1 MELSNKIKQII
12 ESIPPNTDIWT
23 FPIEDEGNQPI
34 PNIIIQDYF
43 TGRYEDNDLLQAI
56 SIMLE
61 NTTIQKSNYDI
72 TLFISH
78 FFNQKISKHL
88 QKQIKQLFEQYT
100 RQIMNDY
107 ESPVSFTKEVSINIT
122 EQKSGDC
129 FAHVFSRVFL
139 KYFKTY
145 YPDLFNPGNR
155 RSSNKYEQNNE
166 CDDFYLNPELFY
178 CHGRECRHNELN
190 VKDTCQTDYEYHSLI
205 TYMFIYG
212 LIVKQFGC
220 RHGAIDDQV
229 IRYVLTQLYNP
240 ELFVRFEEYCVLG
253 EFMCRDVYP
262 IIESNMNNPY
272 EMIHLRRLY
281 TQERKEGFFELI
293 QYTIDQDLYVHL
305 TLPKSIVVWREQKK
319 RAPLPEITNMN
330 TKNHAM
336 VIIDYDYS
344 NPQNRRLIIKNS
356 WGKGYTKTGFKTG
369 VINIFEDDLDQTT
382 MQNGVLIYSVLQN
395 KDLNNNIQNNI
406 DADKPLTKYFTL
418 VGIEYMTPFIMEAIN
433 NGRMTVFSSLLDFL
447 GSEMMETQI
456 QYSSSILM
464 YLAEGE
470 GFFIEDVELNFNVLP
485 DLLDLV
491 FSKMID
497 YNIKIRKSQLDSCK
511 QEMIRN
517 INRFS
522 HEAYGF
528 NYSNVDIPQ
537 LKQRIEELF
546 HTYES
551 QLDSGEESPP
561 MEDITGYGIKKPS
574 IKYTKKLKHKKYK
587 KKKNTKKNTNTKK
600 KMV

>member
-12 ESIPPNTDIWT
+12 ELIPPNTDIWT
-23 FPIEDEGNQPI
+23 FPIEHEGNKPI

-43 TGRYEDNDLLQAI
+43 IGRYEDNDLLQAI

-61 NTTIQKSNYDI
+61 NTTIKKSNYDI

-78 FFNQKISKHL
+78 FFDYKIPKHL
-88 QKQIKQLFEQYT
+88 QKQIKQLFQQYT
-100 RQIMNDY
+100 QQIMNDY
-107 ESPVSFTKEVSINIT
+107 ESPVSFTREVSINVT

-129 FAHVFSRVFL
+129 FAHAFARIFL

-145 YPDLFNPGNR
+145 YPDLFNTGNR
-155 RSSNKYEQNNE
+155 RSSNKYEQNND
-166 CDDFYLNPELFY
+166 CDNFYLNPDLFY

-190 VKDTCQTDYEYHSLI
+190 VKDICQSEYEYNSLI

-220 RHGAIDDQV
+220 RYGAIDDQV
-229 IRYVLTQLYNP
+229 IRYLLTQLYNP
-240 ELFVRFEEYCVLG
+240 DLFPQFEQYCVLG

-262 IIESNMNNPY
+262 IIETNINNPY
-272 EMIHLRRLY
+272 DMIYTRRLY
-281 TQERKEGFFELI
+281 TQDRKEGFFELI
-293 QYTIDQDLYVHL
+293 QYTIDQDLYVHI
-305 TLPKSIVVWREQKK
+305 TLPNSIVVWREQKK
-319 RAPLPEITNMN
+319 KASLPEITNMN

-356 WGKGYTKTGFKTG
+356 WGKGYTKTGYKTG
-369 VINIFEDDLDQTT
+369 IINIFEDDLDQTT
-382 MQNGVLIYSVLQN
+382 IQNGVLIYSLLQN
-395 KDLNNNIQNNI
+395 KDLNQNIQNYV
-406 DADKPLTKYFTL
+406 DADKPLTKYL
-418 VGIEYMTPFIMEAIN
+418 NLLGIEEMTPSIMEAIN
-433 NGRMTVFSSLLDFL
+433 NGRMTAVSSLLDFL
-447 GSEMMETQI
+447 GPEMIETQI
-456 QYSSSILM
+456 QYSSNILM

-470 GFFIEDVELNFNVLP
+470 GFFIEDIELNFNILP

-491 FSKMID
+491 FSKMVG
-497 YNIKIRKSQLDSCK
+497 YNIQIRQTQLSRCK

-517 INRFS
+517 IDRFS
-522 HEAYGF
+522 HEVYGY

-537 LKQRIEELF
+537 LKQRIEDLF

-551 QLDSGEESPP
+551 QLVSGEESPP
-561 MEDITGYGIKKPS
+561 IEDITGYGIKKPR
-574 IKYTKKLKHKKYK
+574 IKYTKNKKYK
-587 KKKNTKKNTNTKK
+587 KYKNKKKNSTKK